1 MMAGV
6 LYNIGVGPGDPELLT
21 LKAVRIMRECPVIAI
36 PQKKKEDCVAYR
48 IAVQAV
54 PEIAEKPC
62 LCLHMP
68 MTKDKDILERC
79 HREAVKTLEE
89 ALCQG
94 QDVALL
100 TLGDSTVYATALYLN
115 ERIKKDGMKSCMVNG
130 IPSFCAAAARLNLP
144 LVSGAEQLHVI
155 PASYQIEEALK
166 LPGVKVLM
174 KAASKMGQVKQK
186 LAEGGYH
193 VKMVER
199 CGMDGER
206 VFESAQEIPEDA
218 GYYSLLI
225 VRDTEEDSE
234 KE

>member
-1 MMAGV
+1 MKTGV

-36 PQKKKEDCVAYR
+36 PQRKKEDCVAYQ

-68 MTKDKDILERC
+68 MTKDKNVLEAC
-79 HREAVKTLEE
+79 HKEAVKILEE
-89 ALCQG
+89 TLCQD

-115 ERIKKDGMKSCMVNG
+115 ERVKQDGIETCMVNG
-130 IPSFCAAAARLNLP
+130 IPSFCAVAARLNLP
-144 LVSGAEQLHVI
+144 LVSGAEQLHII
-155 PASYQIEEALK
+155 PASYQIEDALK
-166 LPGVKVLM
+166 LSGVKVLM
-174 KAASKMGQVKQK
+174 KAASKMGDVKQT
-186 LAEGGYH
+186 LLEGGYRT
-193 VKMVER
+193 KMVER

-206 VFESAQEIPEDA
+206 LFESTEEIPEDA

-225 VRDTEEDSE
+225 VRDGEKSE
-234 KE
+234 